1 MHARVRECA
10 CKAPASSGVGL
21 PQGSRA
27 PAGGWRE
34 RGTLGSSHWALSHHC
49 PFSRGHGALP
59 SSSKASC
66 EGGGTSGR
74 EFCAAPSCHRSSLR
88 TPAPVLPSL
97 IRGPLGAHNYRRTL
111 FPLDAGKLSC
121 YLDSFFGAAR
131 GAGCQCVCAP
141 CPARGDI
148 YRCVT
153 QARIRMVVA
162 YLFAQLSL
170 WARGARGGLLV
181 LGSANVDERCVCP
194 TPEHPG
200 LRG

>member
-1 MHARVRECA
+1 MCVSVPVRLLHLQGSGCRRGAGPRPVGGGREGPW
-10 CKAPASSGVGL
+10 APATGLCHITVPFLVATVPFPPPAKPAVKGVERVAESSVQ
-21 PQGSRA
+21 PH
-27 PAGGWRE
+27 PATE
-34 RGTLGSSHWALSHHC
+34 
-49 PFSRGHGALP
+49 
-59 SSSKASC
+59 
-66 EGGGTSGR
+66 
-74 EFCAAPSCHRSSLR
+74 APSAPRLR
-88 TPAPVLPSL
+88 VLPSL

-148 YRCVT
+148 SRCVT